1 MVYVNLCMSMSSAV
15 PVVGRE
21 RKGSAELRRGKQWVL
36 GLFTLQG
43 RRRFAG
49 GVLENTDEG
58 ERREEREREEG
69 ELRRGG
75 SINRRKREEK
85 EWGKEYRKKGKY

>member
-1 MVYVNLCMSMSSAV
+1 MNLCMSMSSAV

-49 GVLENTDEG
+49 GVQEENTDEG

-85 EWGKEYRKKGKY
+85 EWGKE